1 LYNLIIALEAEE
13 AEALTTPIQPLIAEC
28 QG

>member
-1 LYNLIIALEAEE
+1 LIIPLEAEE
-13 AEALTTPIQPLIAEC
+13 AEAVKTPIQPLIAEC